1 MMTTILFIGGGIVFF
16 LLAVGAIVSMMGEKS
31 LVEER
36 LGPYFD
42 EQELAEK
49 RAQQVIHEAKEQA
62 SEIISLAQ
70 RRGNEMVDES
80 KENSIF

>member
-1 MMTTILFIGGGIVFF
+1 MMTTILFIGGGLVFA

-42 EQELAEK
+42 EKELSD
-49 RAQQVIHEAKEQA
+49 A
-62 SEIISLAQ
+62 S
-70 RRGNEMVDES
+70 GT
-80 KENSIF
+80 